1 MTTIT
6 IDRAV
11 VEQALEALEMC
22 RLNGS
27 QYLYGNERDLVFS
40 SITALRAALAQEP
53 APMPSFPPVS
63 QWQRGCPV
71 CKAHGNA
78 TGYVCP
84 RYDCPTKV
92 TCGGAV

>member
-6 IDRAV
+6 IPRALL
-11 VEQALEALEMC
+11 EHALGALE
-22 RLNGS
+22 
-27 QYLYGNERDLVFS
+27 YRDGDGADQWKADVIT
-40 SITALRAALAQEP
+40 SIRAALAQEP

-71 CKAHGNA
+71 CGAHGNA

-84 RYDCPTKV
+84 RYDCPTRV
-92 TCGGAV
+92 TCGGTV